1 VISKKLRNIIRED
14 KKYLFQNYGDRLPV
28 SFVRGSDSYLFDQDG
43 KRYIDF
49 FSGIAV
55 CNLGYNKPQF
65 SRMLHK
71 QLDRILHTSNW
82 YFNPEQI
89 EAAKLISQLSFPGKT
104 LFVNSGT
111 EANEAAIKLAR
122 RYGKSISSKRYQI
135 ISFKGS
141 FHGRTYGGMSATGQ
155 EKTRKGFE
163 PLVPGFKILPFNDI
177 SAFRKEIEKNGNVAA
192 VITELIQGE
201 GGINIAE
208 KAFVDELLR
217 ICRKNNILTIID
229 EIQTGIGR
237 TGKHFAYQHYNFK
250 PDIITIAKGLGNGI
264 PIGAI
269 HTRDELATYLDR
281 GSHGTTFGGNHLACA
296 AAVSVLSELKK
307 KRTMTNIKNIRNYLI
322 AELKQIKERVS
333 LIREIRGMGLHI
345 GIELAEP
352 GMDIVKIA
360 LENGLVINCTFERII
375 RIMPPLNISLKTA
388 REGMNILKKIFL
400 ERVAQN

>member
-1 VISKKLRNIIRED
+1 VISKKLRNIMKED

-28 SFVRGSDSYLFDQDG
+28 SFVRGRGSYLFDQDG
-43 KRYIDF
+43 KKYIDF

-55 CNLGYNKPQF
+55 CNFGYNNPQF
-65 SRMLHK
+65 SHMLHK
-71 QLDRILHTSNW
+71 QVDSILHTSNW
-82 YFNPEQI
+82 FFNQEQI

-122 RYGKSISSKRYQI
+122 RYGKSMTRKRYQI
-135 ISFKGS
+135 ISFEGS

-155 EKTRKGFE
+155 PKIRKGFE

-177 SAFRKEIEKNGNVAA
+177 DSFKKAIAKNGNVAA

-201 GGINIAE
+201 GGIQIAE
-208 KAFVDELLR
+208 KDFINELIR
-217 ICRKNNILTIID
+217 ICRENNILTIID

-237 TGKHFAYQHYNFK
+237 TGKHFVYQHYNFK

-269 HTRDELATYLDR
+269 HTRDELANYLER
-281 GSHGTTFGGNHLACA
+281 GSHGSTFGGNHLACA
-296 AAVSVLSELKK
+296 SAISVLRELKK
-307 KRTMTNIKNIRNYLI
+307 EKTLTNIKSIGNYLLG
-322 AELKQIKERVS
+322 ELKQMKERVS

-345 GIELAEP
+345 GIELTEP

-360 LENGLVINCTFERII
+360 LERGLVINCTAERVI
-375 RIMPPLNISLKTA
+375 RIMPPLNTSLKTA
-388 REGMNILKKIFL
+388 REGMDILKKIFA
-400 ERVAQN
+400 EGVTKN